1 MTKLVTQQDARD
13 ALDSLDD
20 FARMDCGVDAVGPR
34 GVLERFIEQA
44 GVQKDEPIPPMV
56 GPAFTGYG
64 DLNGLLNDLE
74 ALKQEATLRGND
86 LRADDLTRA
95 QAQAAA
101 GAYAYCQLRLQQQ
114 P

>member
-1 MTKLVTQQDARD
+1 MTTFVTQQGARE

-20 FARMDCGVDAVGPR
+20 FARMDCGVDAIGPR

-44 GVQKDEPIPPMV
+44 GALENQAIPPMV
-56 GPAFTGYG
+56 GSAFTGYG

-74 ALKQEATLRGND
+74 ALKQQATLRGND
-86 LRADDLTRA
+86 LQADDLTRA

-101 GAYAYCQLRLQQQ
+101 GAYAYCQLRLQRQG
-114 P
+114 